1 MGILIKLGS
10 TLQKELKDEKDA
22 TKIHPYILG
31 TEETLKEVFGDKET
45 VCLEDITFKLI
56 PCCHY
61 KKDELWIDSEP
72 KMTYSYHKVKAQ
84 YQPVVYNVNYLDIL
98 KYSNLRDSLD
108 AIYSK
113 IITAWDFIEE
123 GE

>member
-10 TLQKELKDEKDA
+10 ALQKELREEEDA

-45 VCLEDITFKLI
+45 VCLEGITFKLVS
-56 PCCHY
+56 CCYH
-61 KKDELWIDSEP
+61 KTNELWIDSEP
-72 KMTYSYHKVKAQ
+72 KMTSLYQKVKTQ
-84 YQPVVYNVNYLDIL
+84 CQPVVYNMNYLDIL
-98 KYSNLRDSLD
+98 KYSNLRDSID

-113 IITAWDFIEE
+113 IVTAWDFAEE
-123 GE
+123 E